1 MKLLI
6 LIFTVNLLQAKPFFS
21 KSQIDCAKTENCML
35 TNYMRLDECEKEQGK
50 KCYSASECSP
60 FICTIQDVQV
70 DDYSKPNYAAK
81 TDVTPCRIYKDY
93 IDPTTEEVQ
102 KDDCRL
108 LVAYDEK
115 EPTLCTDKTYYP
127 LYAEKEKDVYEAYC
141 TKLLGY
147 EQKIEKRLLEDAT
160 LKAAKELKELEDA
173 QAKAQKKAEKN
184 EAKQAIEAAK
194 GNIDKMSQ
202 QELAA
207 IIEKLIILL
216 EN

>member
-1 MKLLI
+1 MKYLI
-6 LIFTVNLLQAKPFFS
+6 LFLSFNLFATVNYVPEVKNNTTYFLQE
-21 KSQIDCAKTENCML
+21 T
-35 TNYMRLDECEKEQGK
+35 CEKETSQ
-50 KCYSASECSP
+50 KCYP
-60 FICTIQDVQV
+60 FDVKKDVEVMLVKEINV
-70 DDYSKPNYAAK
+70 DDYSKPIYAAK

-141 TKLLGY
+141 TKLVAY
-147 EQKIEKRLLEDAT
+147 EQKIVKQLVEDAT

-184 EAKQAIEAAK
+184 EVKQAIEAAK
-194 GNIDKMSQ
+194 GNINKMSQ

-207 IIEKLIILL
+207 IIEKIIILL

>member
-1 MKLLI
+1 MKYLI
-6 LIFTVNLLQAKPFFS
+6 LFLSFNVFA
-21 KSQIDCAKTENCML
+21 M
-35 TNYMRLDECEKEQGK
+35 TNYVPEDKSIGAFSNKETCEKISNKE
-50 KCYSASECSP
+50 CYP
-60 FICTIQDVQV
+60 FNVQTDNPEIMLV
-70 DDYSKPNYAAK
+70 KEIEVNDYSRPIYATK
-81 TDVTPCRIYKDY
+81 TDVTPCKIYKDY

-160 LKAAKELKELEDA
+160 LKAAKDA
-173 QAKAQKKAEKN
+173 EKAQL
-184 EAKQAIEAAK
+184 EAQEALKQQNIEAAK
-194 GNIDKMSQ
+194 QALKTAKGNVESLSQ
-202 QELAA
+202 RDLAA
-207 IIEKLIILL
+207 LIEKIILL
-216 EN
+216 LE